1 MYIYLNNSFVPKDEA
16 KVSVFDHGL
25 MYGDGIFE
33 TLRSYNGTVFR
44 IDSHIDRLFGSAEMI
59 RLAIPKGKNELKEII
74 YQSLKINRL
83 KEAYIR
89 ISITRGEGEIGLD
102 PDLCKEPTIIVISKP
117 FTPYQEEIYRKG
129 VRIIISAVRRM
140 PPEALDPAIKSL
152 NFLNNILARI
162 SAKDKKA
169 FDALML
175 NARGYVTETTTANI
189 FMVKKGLLITPP
201 LSSGILRGITR
212 SAIILISRAIG
223 TDLLEQDILP
233 SDLYKAD
240 ETFLTNTSL
249 EIMPVV
255 EVDGNLIRD
264 GRPGEITRRLLE
276 EYRSLIAQE
285 TGYSYR

>member
-1 MYIYLNNSFVPKDEA
+1 MYIYLNNSFVPKEEA

-59 RLAIPKGKNELKEII
+59 RLAIPKGKDELKEVI

-89 ISITRGEGEIGLD
+89 ISITRGEGEIGLE

-117 FTPYQEEIYRKG
+117 LTPYQEEIYRMG
-129 VRIIISAVRRM
+129 VSIIISAVRRI

-152 NFLNNILARI
+152 NFLNNIMARI

-175 NARGYVTETTTANI
+175 NAQGYVTETTTANI
-189 FMVKKGLLITPP
+189 FIVKKGTLITPP
-201 LSSGILRGITR
+201 LSSGILKGITR

-223 TDLLEQDILP
+223 IDLLEQDILP

-240 ETFLTNTSL
+240 EAFLTNTSL

-255 EVDGNLIRD
+255 EIDGNLIGD
-264 GRPGEITRRLLE
+264 GRPGEITRRLLG
-276 EYRSLIAQE
+276 EYRSLVAQE
-285 TGYSYR
+285 TGYSFR

>member
-1 MYIYLNNSFVPKDEA
+1 MYIYLNNSFVPKEEA

-44 IDSHIDRLFGSAEMI
+44 VDSHIDRLFGSAEMI
-59 RLAIPKGKNELKEII
+59 RLAIHKGKDELKEII

-117 FTPYQEEIYRKG
+117 LTPFQEEIYRSG
-129 VRIIISAVRRM
+129 VMIVISAVRRM
-140 PPEALDPAIKSL
+140 PPDALDPAIKSL
-152 NFLNNILARI
+152 NFLNNIMARI
-162 SAKDKKA
+162 SAKDKNA

-175 NARGYVTETTTANI
+175 NAQGYVTETTTANI
-189 FMVKKGLLITPP
+189 FIVKKGLIITPP
-201 LSSGILRGITR
+201 LSSGILKGITR
-212 SAIILISRAIG
+212 SAIILISGAIG
-223 TDLLEQDILP
+223 IDLLEQDILP

-249 EIMPVV
+249 EIMPVAGI
-255 EVDGNLIRD
+255 DGNLIGD
-264 GRPGEITRRLLE
+264 GRPGKITRRLLG
-276 EYRSLIAQE
+276 EYRSLVAQE
-285 TGYSYR
+285 TGYNYR

>member
-1 MYIYLNNSFVPKDEA
+1 MYIYLNNSFVPKEEA

-44 IDSHIDRLFGSAEMI
+44 IDSHIDRLFGSADMI
-59 RLAIPKGKNELKEII
+59 RLAIPKGKDELKEVI

-102 PDLCKEPTIIVISKP
+102 PDLCKEPTFIVISKP
-117 FTPYQEEIYRKG
+117 LTPFQEEIYRSG
-129 VRIIISAVRRM
+129 VMIVISAVRRM
-140 PPEALDPAIKSL
+140 PPDALDPAIKSL
-152 NFLNNILARI
+152 NFLNNIMARI
-162 SAKDKKA
+162 SAKDKNA

-175 NARGYVTETTTANI
+175 NAQGYVTETTTANI
-189 FMVKKGLLITPP
+189 FIVKKGLIITPP
-201 LSSGILRGITR
+201 LSSGILKGITR

-223 TDLLEQDILP
+223 IDLLEQDILP

-255 EVDGNLIRD
+255 GIDGNLIGD
-264 GRPGEITRRLLE
+264 GRPGEITRRLLG
-276 EYRSLIAQE
+276 EYRSLVSQE
-285 TGYSYR
+285 TGYNYR

>member
-1 MYIYLNNSFVPKDEA
+1 MYIYLNNSFVPKEEA

-59 RLAIPKGKNELKEII
+59 RLAIPKGKDELKEVI
-74 YQSLKINRL
+74 YQSLKINNL

-117 FTPYQEEIYRKG
+117 LTPYQEEIYRMG

-140 PPEALDPAIKSL
+140 PAEALDPAIKSL
-152 NFLNNILARI
+152 NFLNNIMARI
-162 SAKDKKA
+162 STKDKKA

-175 NARGYVTETTTANI
+175 NTQGYITETTTANI
-189 FMVKKGLLITPP
+189 FIVKKGLLITPP
-201 LSSGILRGITR
+201 LSSGILKGITR
-212 SAIILISRAIG
+212 SAIILISRSIG
-223 TDLLEQDILP
+223 IDLLEQDILP
-233 SDLYKAD
+233 PDLYKAD

-255 EVDGNLIRD
+255 EVDGNLIAD
-264 GRPGEITRRLLE
+264 GRPGEITGRLLG
-276 EYRSLIAQE
+276 EYRSLVAQE
-285 TGYSYR
+285 TGYIYR

>member
-1 MYIYLNNSFVPKDEA
+1 MYIYLNNSFVPKEEA

-44 IDSHIDRLFGSAEMI
+44 IDSHIDRLLASAEMI
-59 RLAIPKGKNELKEII
+59 RLAIPKGKDELKDVI
-74 YQSLKINRL
+74 YQSLEINGL
-83 KEAYIR
+83 KDAYIR
-89 ISITRGEGEIGLD
+89 VSITRGEGEIGLD

-117 FTPYQEEIYRKG
+117 LTPYLEEIYRMG

-169 FDALML
+169 FDGLML
-175 NARGYVTETTTANI
+175 NAQGYVTETTTANI

-201 LSSGILRGITR
+201 LSSGILKGITR
-212 SAIILISRAIG
+212 SAIFLISRAIG
-223 TDLLEQDILP
+223 IDLLEQDILP

-249 EIMPVV
+249 EIMPVARI
-255 EVDGNLIRD
+255 DGKLIGD
-264 GRPGEITRRLLE
+264 GRPGEITRRLLV
-276 EYRSLIAQE
+276 EYRSLVTQE
-285 TGYSYR
+285 TGYIYR

>member
-1 MYIYLNNSFVPKDEA
+1 MYIYLNNSFVPKEEA

-59 RLAIPKGKNELKEII
+59 RLAIPKGKDELKEVI

-117 FTPYQEEIYRKG
+117 LTPYQKEIYMVG

-152 NFLNNILARI
+152 NFLNNIMARI

-169 FDALML
+169 FDALLL
-175 NARGYVTETTTANI
+175 NAQGYVTETTTANI
-189 FMVKKGLLITPP
+189 FIVKKGLLVTPP
-201 LSSGILRGITR
+201 LSSGILKGITR

-223 TDLLEQDILP
+223 IDLLEQDILP

-249 EIMPVV
+249 EIMPVARI
-255 EVDGNLIRD
+255 DGKLIGD
-264 GRPGEITRRLLE
+264 GRPGEITRRLLV
-276 EYRSLIAQE
+276 EYRSLVTQE
-285 TGYSYR
+285 TGYIYR

>member
-1 MYIYLNNSFVPKDEA
+1 MYIYLNNSFVPKEEA

-44 IDSHIDRLFGSAEMI
+44 IDSHIDRLLASAEMI
-59 RLAIPKGKNELKEII
+59 RLAVPKGKDELKEVT
-74 YQSLKINRL
+74 YQSLKINGLR
-83 KEAYIR
+83 EAYIR

-117 FTPYQEEIYRKG
+117 LTPYPDEIYRKG

-140 PPEALDPAIKSL
+140 PAEALDPAIKSL
-152 NFLNNILARI
+152 NFLNNILAKI

-175 NARGYVTETTTANI
+175 NEQGYVTETTTANI
-189 FMVKKGLLITPP
+189 FIVRKGLLITPP
-201 LSSGILRGITR
+201 LSSGILKGITR
-212 SAIILISRAIG
+212 SAIILISRAMGI
-223 TDLLEQDILP
+223 DLLEQNILP
-233 SDLYKAD
+233 ADLYGAD
-240 ETFLTNTSL
+240 ESFLTNTSL

-255 EVDGNLIRD
+255 EVDGNQIRD
-264 GRPGEITRRLLE
+264 GMPGEITRRLLG
-276 EYRSLIAQE
+276 EYRFIVTQE
-285 TGYSYR
+285 IGHSCR

>member
-1 MYIYLNNSFVPKDEA
+1 MYIYLNNSFVPKEEA

-59 RLAIPKGKNELKEII
+59 RLAIPKGKDELREVI

-83 KEAYIR
+83 KEAYTR

-117 FTPYQEEIYRKG
+117 LTPYPEELYGMG
-129 VRIIISAVRRM
+129 VRIIISAVIRM
-140 PPEALDPAIKSL
+140 PPEALDPAVKSL
-152 NFLNNILARI
+152 NFLNNIMARI
-162 SAKDKKA
+162 SAKDKKT

-175 NARGYVTETTTANI
+175 NAQGYVAETTTGNI
-189 FMVKKGLLITPP
+189 FIVKKGVIITPP
-201 LSSGILRGITR
+201 LSSGILKGITR
-212 SAIILISRAIG
+212 SAIIFISRAIG
-223 TDLLEQDILP
+223 IDLLEQDILP

-255 EVDGNLIRD
+255 EIDGNLIGD
-264 GRPGEITRRLLE
+264 GRPGEITMRLLG
-276 EYRSLIAQE
+276 EYRSIVAQE
-285 TGYSYR
+285 TGYNYR

>member
-1 MYIYLNNSFVPKDEA
+1 MYIYLNNSFVPKEEA

-59 RLAIPKGKNELKEII
+59 RLAIPKGKDELKDVI
-74 YQSLKINRL
+74 YQSLEINGL
-83 KEAYIR
+83 KDAYIR
-89 ISITRGEGEIGLD
+89 VSITRGEGEIGLD

-117 FTPYQEEIYRKG
+117 LTPYLEEIYRMG

-152 NFLNNILARI
+152 NFLNNILAKI

-175 NARGYVTETTTANI
+175 NAQGYVTETTTANI
-189 FMVKKGLLITPP
+189 FVVKKGLLITPP
-201 LSSGILRGITR
+201 LSSGILKGITR
-212 SAIILISRAIG
+212 SAIFLISRAIG
-223 TDLLEQDILP
+223 IDLLEQDILP

-249 EIMPVV
+249 EIMPVARI
-255 EVDGNLIRD
+255 DGKLIGD
-264 GRPGEITRRLLE
+264 GRPGEITRRLLV
-276 EYRSLIAQE
+276 EYRSLVTQE
-285 TGYSYR
+285 TGYIYR

>member
-1 MYIYLNNSFVPKDEA
+1 MYIYLNNSFVPKEEA

-59 RLAIPKGKNELKEII
+59 RLAIHKGKDELKEVI

-117 FTPYQEEIYRKG
+117 LTPYQEELYSMG

-152 NFLNNILARI
+152 NFLNNIMARI

-175 NARGYVTETTTANI
+175 NAQGYVTETTAANI
-189 FMVKKGLLITPP
+189 FIVKKGVIITPP
-201 LSSGILRGITR
+201 LSSGILKGITR
-212 SAIILISRAIG
+212 TAIILISGAIG
-223 TDLLEQDILP
+223 IDLLEQDILP
-233 SDLYKAD
+233 SDIYKAD

-255 EVDGNLIRD
+255 EIDGSLIGD
-264 GRPGEITRRLLE
+264 GRPGHITRRLLG
-276 EYRSLIAQE
+276 EYRSIVAQE
-285 TGYSYR
+285 TGYNYR

>member
-1 MYIYLNNSFVPKDEA
+1 MYIYLNNSFVPKEEA

-59 RLAIPKGKNELKEII
+59 RLAIPKGKDELKEVI
-74 YQSLKINRL
+74 YQSLKINNL

-117 FTPYQEEIYRKG
+117 LTPYQEEIYRMG

-140 PPEALDPAIKSL
+140 PAEALDPAIKSL
-152 NFLNNILARI
+152 NFLNNIMARI
-162 SAKDKKA
+162 STKDKKA

-175 NARGYVTETTTANI
+175 NAQGYITETTTANI
-189 FMVKKGLLITPP
+189 FIVKKGLLITPP
-201 LSSGILRGITR
+201 LSSGILKGITR
-212 SAIILISRAIG
+212 SAIILISRSIG
-223 TDLLEQDILP
+223 IDLLEQDILP

-255 EVDGNLIRD
+255 EVDGNLIAD
-264 GRPGEITRRLLE
+264 GRPGEITGRLLG
-276 EYRSLIAQE
+276 EYRSLVAQE
-285 TGYSYR
+285 TGYIYR